1 VYIFPRG
8 AADARADSTLGRGL
22 GRDIGVPVARGRL
35 ALRLRLLLPLHAP
48 VLEPDLNLAF
58 GQAERVRDLDAAPPG
73 EVAIEVEL
81 LLELEGLESRVR
93 LTASFPLCNK

>member
-1 VYIFPRG
+1 MCISFLAVPP
-8 AADARADSTLGRGL
+8 TLAPTQPWGEVWGE
-22 GRDIGVPVARGRL
+22 ISVSPSPVAL
-35 ALRLRLLLPLHAP
+35 
-48 VLEPDLNLAF
+48 